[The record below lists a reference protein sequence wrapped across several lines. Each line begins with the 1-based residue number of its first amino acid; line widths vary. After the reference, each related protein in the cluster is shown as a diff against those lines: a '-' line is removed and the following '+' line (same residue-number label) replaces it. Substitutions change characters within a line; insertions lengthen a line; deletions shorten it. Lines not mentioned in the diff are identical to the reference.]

1 MINQRRA
8 GGLVAPYRIE
18 GNISGHENRTAGIF
32 HLACSVSLGIP
43 AEENLALRCSQSI
56 AGKYLCQLVLCIS
69 IGISNRSGTAV
80 RVIGYSIALTV
91 VDLSIKH
98 NISCDPR
105 IDIERLR
112 AGYIICPTVEA
123 VTFMQSDLG
132 NLFRNACVVGN
143 VIITR
148 YFFAVSHKLD
158 VADGRSPFCVNGDV
172 VCGHNLTCKIARRGK
187 RLIKIPTLKDI
198 IRRDTIRSIRRILSR
213 LADISLILIFH
224 AIYRM
229 VTVIHI
235 NNIIAVAGIVELG
248 AIPLIFIL
256 FLFQEWI
263 FD

>member
-43 AEENLALRCSQSI
+43 AEENLALRCDQSI

-69 IGISNRSGTAV
+69 IGISNRSGAAV

-98 NISCDPR
+98 NISGDQC
-105 IDIERLR
+105 IDIERLC
-112 AGYIICPTVEA
+112 AGYIIRPTVEA
-123 VTFMQSDLG
+123 VTVMQSDRG

-143 VIITR
+143 VIIIR

-158 VADGRSPFCVNGDV
+158 VADVNCTPFVRQYD
-172 VCGHNLTCKIARRGK
+172 
-187 RLIKIPTLKDI
+187 
-198 IRRDTIRSIRRILSR
+198 ILSNR
-213 LADISLILIFH
+213 WGDLLCCEENRTNGTRRNS
-224 AIYRM
+224 RSWSWK
-229 VTVIHI
+229 
-235 NNIIAVAGIVELG
+235 
-248 AIPLIFIL
+248 P
-256 FLFQEWI
+256 
-263 FD
+263 